1 MRIYDLTQ
9 KQIEKLVKESKD
21 IIKNEKIK
29 NDKEEEKLNTRDKF
43 IEYAK
48 AHFNPSKNITII
60 GTNTQLNPIY
70 LKQFNDI
77 NSKEK
82 NILKEFLNEGIT
94 NYFIISEKNK
104 DVSLLKNVLE
114 TAQIHLADHLKFFK
128 NKELYEFYGVEKDTN
143 FSINE
148 NKINSNI
155 EFKNNKVK
163 LSKLL
168 EDIVNKNIEDSF
180 YVLDEKEIKNNLLLK
195 YMNLNKEVFG
205 IIFLDKY
212 NQVIKHKNISEGTID
227 YSFVYER
234 ELIKEALNT
243 KNLKNIVIHHNHPS
257 GSLTPSKQDIDLT
270 RKLIKAF
277 KMLDI
282 GIVDHL
288 IIGKHD
294 ILSLKNKMK
303 NDIEFANFKEIKMSE
318 KEKVFKKI
326 EKELVIFPKSK
337 LNNDLEN
344 SKELS
349 SDNYYKECFEQRL
362 PEYIDNHLDY
372 IIENINDG
380 NITETY
386 EIVDYITKN
395 DNINSIATMLNNKLN
410 EYYEDADNQLKE
422 KDALKYTLYEYL
434 SDEGYELQE
443 EYQKEFEKF
452 DEIIVGN
459 LTYDDFEDENKELK
473 EQHKSEKQQK
483 EQEDRAELLHHSLD
497 VINDQGNVIANQF
510 IVNVDNQ
517 NREFTVY
524 SEKNPNNYKE
534 FKLSFNYLNGLGK
547 IDGDGNNLKLTKHQ
561 QKTIDKKLESYNN
574 WRAYRGLKINKSYDD
589 DFER

>member
-1 MRIYDLTQ
+1 MEIYNLTQ
-9 KQIEKLVKESKD
+9 KQMEKLVKESKN
-21 IIKNEKIK
+21 IIEDEKNK
-29 NDKEEEKLNTRDKF
+29 NMKEREKLDARDKF

-60 GTNTQLNPIY
+60 GTNTKLNPIY

-77 NSKEK
+77 TLKEK

-104 DVSLLKNVLE
+104 NVSLLNNVLE
-114 TAQIHLADHLKFFK
+114 AAQINLLDHLKFFK
-128 NKELYEFYGVEKDTN
+128 NKDFYEFYGVETATN

-148 NKINSNI
+148 NEINSNI

-168 EDIVNKNIEDSF
+168 EDVVNKNIEDSF
-180 YVLDEKEIKNNLLLK
+180 YVLDNKEIKNNLLLK

-212 NQVIKHKNISEGTID
+212 NQVIKHKNISEGTIN

-257 GSLTPSKQDIDLT
+257 GSLNPSKQDIDLT

-294 ILSLKNKMK
+294 ILSLKNEMEVA
-303 NDIEFANFKEIKMSE
+303 DFEEIKMSE
-318 KEKVFKKI
+318 KEKLFKEI

-337 LNNDLEN
+337 
-344 SKELS
+344 
-349 SDNYYKECFEQRL
+349 
-362 PEYIDNHLDY
+362 
-372 IIENINDG
+372 INDSV
-380 NITETY
+380 E
-386 EIVDYITKN
+386 
-395 DNINSIATMLNNKLN
+395 NKLN
-410 EYYEDADNQLKE
+410 LKNNEVKKEAKMEFKTFEEFKKDLEKEIINSLDNNEKLDIYNRYCENNLDYGSMIYENDKDYLQNMFEGDFNALAQAITGGKYNSNDDYVKLDSDGDLKSYSNLQLALKDNFIGNELIDFAMEHKDIHIDDLYDEYIHDTIESAQQTMSDEEYESALKE
-422 KDALKYTLYEYL
+422 YTTDEMIEKYPEVNGIINRILDKEV
-434 SDEGYELQE
+434 SDE
-443 EYQKEFEKF
+443 K
-452 DEIIVGN
+452 D
-459 LTYDDFEDENKELK
+459 LK
-473 EQHKSEKQQK
+473 KSK
-483 EQEDRAELLHHSLD
+483 D
-497 VINDQGNVIANQF
+497 IND
-510 IVNVDNQ
+510 
-517 NREFTVY
+517 
-524 SEKNPNNYKE
+524 
-534 FKLSFNYLNGLGK
+534 
-547 IDGDGNNLKLTKHQ
+547 
-561 QKTIDKKLESYNN
+561 
-574 WRAYRGLKINKSYDD
+574 
-589 DFER
+589 

>member
-1 MRIYDLTQ
+1 M
-9 KQIEKLVKESKD
+9 K
-21 IIKNEKIK
+21 KIK

-212 NQVIKHKNISEGTID
+212 NQVIKHKNISEGTIN

-318 KEKVFKKI
+318 KEKVFKEI

-337 LNNDLEN
+337 INDSVENKLNLKKIERTINMKTLEFKTYEEFKDDMENEILENLDNEEKLDYYNRYCNYNNDPNSIIYLNDDEFLENVFGGDVSAVAYVKFDGYGNLQSYNGLQAALEDNFVDSEIIDFIMEDKDIDLEN
-344 SKELS
+344 LY
-349 SDNYYKECFEQRL
+349 N
-362 PEYIDNHLDY
+362 EYICDTIDEARDKMSPKEFSDALKEY
-372 IIENINDG
+372 TTKEMQKK
-380 NITETY
+380 Y
-386 EIVDYITKN
+386 PIVY
-395 DNINSIATMLNNKLN
+395 DNINYTYSDYIS
-410 EYYEDADNQLKE
+410 DE
-422 KDALKYTLYEYL
+422 KDT
-434 SDEGYELQE
+434 D
-443 EYQKEFEKF
+443 
-452 DEIIVGN
+452 
-459 LTYDDFEDENKELK
+459 
-473 EQHKSEKQQK
+473 KSK
-483 EQEDRAELLHHSLD
+483 
-497 VINDQGNVIANQF
+497 G
-510 IVNVDNQ
+510 
-517 NREFTVY
+517 TVV
-524 SEKNPNNYKE
+524 
-534 FKLSFNYLNGLGK
+534 L
-547 IDGDGNNLKLTKHQ
+547 
-561 QKTIDKKLESYNN
+561 
-574 WRAYRGLKINKSYDD
+574 DD
-589 DFER
+589 DWER